1 MAIKFFAFF
10 FPTISTFGCFW
21 SQWPTSLAVTMRCGR
36 LPSRSDVNII
46 IAIITGILLF
56 MAFDLK
62 VFVRSFNCES
72 CACCVGNPRESFAK
86 VGYFESLSL
95 FTLQLVKGYHLLPP
109 AARGPAGEWYRTIGS
124 SQASEGEP
132 NTMVCRW
139 YCLTLLSEVSRNKL
153 QMQRQASKSEALQ
166 EPNTKA
172 PGVCF
177 SSDACILKGVAQ

>member
-1 MAIKFFAFF
+1 MFGVQQRPLISKLGWRRPRDFPAFCDF
-10 FPTISTFGCFW
+10 I
-21 SQWPTSLAVTMRCGR
+21 V
-36 LPSRSDVNII
+36 LPEGKRMENII
-46 IAIITGILLF
+46 IAIITGMLLF

-62 VFVRSFNCES
+62 VFVRSFNCEN
-72 CACCVGNPRESFAK
+72 CACCAGNPRESFAK
-86 VGYFESLSL
+86 VGYFESPSL

-153 QMQRQASKSEALQ
+153 QMQQPSFQK
-166 EPNTKA
+166 
-172 PGVCF
+172 
-177 SSDACILKGVAQ
+177 